1 MTTVPVRDHPDLA
14 DACPEQA
21 VEFPD
26 VPVFSSQGARRLY
39 GAPLAAERNPV
50 STMTEADRPDRPS
63 DDAAPNPRERGR
75 EMSTRWLPPLTAMRT
90 FEAVGRAG
98 MAGAAMELNVTPAAI
113 NHQLRALEADLGIKL
128 FSRTKTGLVLNNA
141 GRDYLSGIGAS
152 FDLLYEATRRVK
164 GPLRE
169 HRLVVECLIS
179 FANDFIIPRLSSF
192 YQAYPDIELEFRT
205 MRRARAKLDLAQT
218 GAHVA
223 INGGN
228 VAGQWPGLNAERLA
242 YEVFFPVCSPK
253 LQMSNDPLLKPSD
266 LMRHTL
272 LVVTGAPEGWREWIE
287 AAQQE
292 HGEDLSHLPLANA
305 LRFDSFHSA
314 SLAAAHGIGVDLG
327 RAPLVNHMLQDGTL
341 VEPFDVR
348 VRSTASYWLLYSDSV
363 AELQAFT
370 VFRDWLMQE
379 LEDAG
384 ALP

>member
-1 MTTVPVRDHPDLA
+1 MSNRLVRDHPDLA
-14 DACPEQA
+14 DNCPEA
-21 VEFPD
+21 SEGVEFQD
-26 VPVFSSQGARRLY
+26 GPVFSSDAPPPWAARHPAGSRMAD
-39 GAPLAAERNPV
+39 G
-50 STMTEADRPDRPS
+50 DRPHRAEDETALPG
-63 DDAAPNPRERGR
+63 PRERSR
-75 EMSTRWLPPLTAMRT
+75 DMSTRWLPPLTAMRT

-98 MAGAAMELNVTPAAI
+98 MAGAAMELNVTHAAI
-113 NHQLRALEADLGIKL
+113 NHQLRALEADLGVKL

-141 GRDYLSGIGAS
+141 GRDYLAEIGAS

-164 GPLRE
+164 GPLRG

-179 FANDFIIPRLSSF
+179 FANDFIIPRLASF
-192 YQAYPDIELEFRT
+192 YQEHPDIELEFRT

-242 YEVFFPVCSPK
+242 YEVFFPVCSPR
-253 LQMSNDPLLKPSD
+253 LQAGNDPLRIPSD

-287 AAQQE
+287 AAQE
-292 HGEDLSHLPLANA
+292 SGEDLSNLPLANA

-314 SLAAAHGIGVDLG
+314 SIAAAHGIGIDLG
-327 RAPLVNHMLQDGTL
+327 RAPLVNHMLQSGVL
-341 VEPFDVR
+341 VEPFNIR

-363 AELQAFT
+363 ADMQAFL
-370 VFRDWLMQE
+370 VFRDWLMRE
-379 LEDAG
+379 LEAAG